1 VSVAAAKLSWSD
13 VRPIAI
19 ALEEAHPEVEIL
31 KLRFT
36 ELHRLV
42 TQLAGFADD
51 PKQSNEK
58 ILEAIQMTWLD
69 ERD

>member
-1 VSVAAAKLSWSD
+1 MALPKLGWSD
-13 VRPIAI
+13 VRTIAI

-36 ELHRLV
+36 ELHRMV
-42 TQLAGFADD
+42 TELPGFADD
-51 PKQSNEK
+51 PRKSNEK
-58 ILEAIQMTWLD
+58 VLEAIQMTWLD

>member
-1 VSVAAAKLSWSD
+1 MAGARLGWTD
-13 VRPIAI
+13 VRAIAI
-19 ALEEAHPEVEIL
+19 ALEEAHPGAEIL

-36 ELHRLV
+36 ELHRMVTELV
-42 TQLAGFADD
+42 GFADD

>member
-1 VSVAAAKLSWSD
+1 VAGARLGWTD
-13 VRPIAI
+13 VRAIAI
-19 ALEEAHPEVEIL
+19 ALEEAHPGAEIL

-36 ELHRLV
+36 ELHRMVTELV
-42 TQLAGFADD
+42 GFADD